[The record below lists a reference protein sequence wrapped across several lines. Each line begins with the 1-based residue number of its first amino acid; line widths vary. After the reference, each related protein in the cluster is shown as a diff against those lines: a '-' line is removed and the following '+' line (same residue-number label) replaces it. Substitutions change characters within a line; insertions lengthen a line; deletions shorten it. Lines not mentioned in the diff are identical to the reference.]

1 MKRLLTNAVIFAS
14 GLMAS
19 SQLLALGLGELKLE
33 SALSQPLKA
42 EIELVDTKGLTKWEI
57 KPTLASQEDF
67 ERAGVDRVYFL
78 TKIDFKVEGDRI
90 VLTTR
95 EAINEPFLNFLVEV
109 NWPAGRVLR
118 EYTVLL
124 DPPTYSEENFKP
136 LVVAPEVKETEL
148 VVATPEQPVLVDR
161 WSEPAEAGTY
171 KVQKNDTLW
180 AVALE
185 TRPSSDVSPQQMML
199 AIQQENPE
207 AFINGNINRLKSHH
221 VLRIPDEQQ
230 IRSIGMTEAIA
241 EVNRQNKALTTATAQ
256 YDATGRAGTM
266 GGEQT
271 SKSGGEVRLIAAQT
285 EGADT
290 AAAAGDVEQGGT
302 ASIAALE
309 NELAIAQEDADKSQ
323 RENEEL
329 NERLAS
335 LEEQIETLQR
345 LISLKDDQLA
355 SMQADG
361 VIAGATE
368 THADAAAEQT
378 ETSESAEQDYNF
390 AGAEVAGEDLTTE
403 LEETDEATEAE
414 GRDLIAE
421 QAKATEEAR
430 IRREQEAQAKLA
442 QEQDKSILD
451 ELLANPLLPAAGA
464 ALLLLI
470 ALLVARA
477 LKKPKSEADE
487 EALDENSE
495 AMLND
500 FELSEDSLDD
510 LGFASDDFEEQAEE
524 AEQEVASKAPK
535 NEAQTEDVITESD
548 IYIAFGNFDRATEIL
563 KEAIEKE
570 PHRADLHLKLLEVY
584 AETDDAQAFVETESE
599 LLVIGDAEASAEA
612 EAMRQR
618 LTSPIEPVALDE
630 TEDTDTAAS
639 AGTEEIDMDFSSDF
653 DGGLDFADALEMPE
667 ETAAA
672 DDLPTLDA
680 TEIEEVSE
688 FETKQS
694 DDDSDNLDF
703 SVDFSSESDTPAATP
718 EKEEVAPSVDE
729 TAESTD
735 ELETLNFDLGSN
747 DAEVPTLDES
757 ALEED
762 SLEQAAEI
770 ETFEFESTPAA
781 AKDDAEGATL
791 DFATLDESA
800 EEDIETLEFDVSD
813 LQETQAD
820 ETSSLDSLEDILDSD
835 SSGDNESDLE
845 LDLDTL
851 QFDSEE
857 ELEAPTLEEA
867 PSEPVAEDV
876 PVLDLES
883 DSEELSLDSELPDF
897 SDDELDFDLGGSSSA
912 EEETLETLEVEKPV
926 VEPEAPQAPTQ
937 KAAPVASGE
946 IDLDQLAA
954 SENEFDFLAGTD
966 ECATKLDLARA
977 YIDMEDNAGAK
988 ELLQEVIE
996 EGTDVQISEAREL
1009 LANLA

>member
-136 LVVAPEVKETEL
+136 LVVAPEVEETEL

-285 EGADT
+285 EEADT

-309 NELAIAQEDADKSQ
+309 NELAIAQENADKSQ

-421 QAKATEEAR
+421 QARATEEAR

-510 LGFASDDFEEQAEE
+510 LGFASDDFEEQA
-524 AEQEVASKAPK
+524 
-535 NEAQTEDVITESD
+535 EDVITESD

-703 SVDFSSESDTPAATP
+703 SVDFSSEFDTPAATP

-897 SDDELDFDLGGSSSA
+897 SDDELDFDLGDSSSA

-937 KAAPVASGE
+937 RAAPVASGE

-954 SENEFDFLAGTD
+954 SENEFDFLSGTD